1 MTATQEP
8 KEAQAPKITA
18 EMVKALRE
26 ETEAGIMDCRR
37 ALTDANGDM
46 QKAKAILREK
56 GMASA
61 GKKADRETNQ
71 GLVESYIH
79 GGRIGALVEVNCE
92 TDFVAR
98 TDQFKELARS
108 VAMQV
113 AAMNPRFLS
122 KEDATEELRQSE
134 QLTEKQVTSMSLMTQ
149 SFIRDES
156 KTIEQLIKET
166 IAATGENIR
175 VTRMARFE
183 LGK

>member
-1 MTATQEP
+1 MSTIQ
-8 KEAQAPKITA
+8 ITA
-18 EMVKALRE
+18 DMVKALRE
-26 ETEAGIMDCRR
+26 ETDAGIMDCRR
-37 ALTDANGDM
+37 ALAEAEGDM
-46 QKAKAILREK
+46 QKAKGILREK

-61 GKKADRETNQ
+61 AKKSDRETKQ

-98 TDQFKELARS
+98 TDQFKDLARA

-122 KEDATEELRQSE
+122 AEDASETVRQEE
-134 QLTEKQVTSMSLMTQ
+134 QLSEKQLKSMSLLSQ
-149 SFIRDES
+149 PYIKDDSL
-156 KTIEQLIKET
+156 TIEQLLKET
-166 IAATGENIR
+166 IQKTGENIR
-175 VTRMARFE
+175 IGRFARFE